1 MPDPSAPQ
9 VPPPWVTEA
18 VGAVQGAQRIRWG
31 FTNESWRVTANGGR
45 ALVVTRMADPGAA
58 RLVVQ
63 RGPAIS
69 AALAGVGITVP
80 IPIPIP
86 IPEGAGPG
94 RAVVVSAFVP
104 GRSGMELIG
113 DAQAAVSLGRVVGE
127 AWLALSRVET
137 AGLDLDDHWARP
149 NDLAAAA
156 RRWLDMASP
165 SMAPA
170 TAREVSLRIEELPG
184 LLAGRPS
191 SFVHGDLV
199 PANVLVDDGE
209 LAALLDLETVRLGER
224 LLDAAWFRWIV
235 RYHHPDVERAA
246 WSGFASASGVD
257 ETDPIVGPLLEI
269 LPAVRILEVLGQS
282 TLGAAARQRW
292 LDQLRVCAAPSAN
305 RPAG

>member
-1 MPDPSAPQ
+1 MPDTPAPQ
-9 VPPPWVTEA
+9 VPPTWVTEA
-18 VGAVQGAQRIRWG
+18 VGSVQGAQRIRWG
-31 FTNESWRVTANGGR
+31 FTNESWRVTTNGR
-45 ALVVTRMADPGAA
+45 RVLVVTRMADPGAA

-69 AALAGVGITVP
+69 AALAGVGIAVP
-80 IPIPIP
+80 IPIL
-86 IPEGAGPG
+86 EGSAPG

-127 AWLALSRVET
+127 TWLALSRVDT
-137 AGLDLDDHWARP
+137 AGLDLDDLWARP

-156 RRWLDMASP
+156 GRWLDTAGP

-170 TAREVSLRIEELPG
+170 TARQVSLQIEELPL

-199 PANVLVDDGE
+199 PANVLIDDEE
-209 LAALLDLETVRLGER
+209 LAALLDVETVRLGER

-246 WSGFASASGVD
+246 WRGFASASGVD
-257 ETDPIVGPLLEI
+257 ETDPIVGPLLET

-292 LDQLRVCAAPSAN
+292 LDQLRVYAAPSAN